1 MPVIGIPGTIDNDIY
16 GTDFTIGYDSAV
28 NTALDAID
36 KIRDTADSHG
46 RIFFYGS
53 YGKRLGIY
61 RTEICYRRRG

>member
-1 MPVIGIPGTIDNDIY
+1 MPVIGIPGSIDNDIY

-46 RIFFYGS
+46 RIFFWKLWEETRDIS
-53 YGKRLGIY
+53 H
-61 RTEICYRRRG
+61 